1 MSERQTGER
10 AERDADDREAGGRR
24 GSRLEVATRG
34 RRGEPTTLTPRDEL
48 AETTAHGEV
57 YLRRLRQAQLS
68 LSVTALIAFG
78 ALFGVLPIAL
88 YLLPVLTHVR
98 LFGVPISDWL
108 LIVPLYPVF
117 VGIGFLY
124 ARRADA
130 LDESFRELVR
140 RR

>member
-1 MSERQTGER
+1 GPAAARPENGAARVPYESTEH
-10 AERDADDREAGGRR
+10 
-24 GSRLEVATRG
+24 
-34 RRGEPTTLTPRDEL
+34 TPRDEL

-57 YLRRLRQAQLS
+57 YLRRLRQSQLA

-88 YLLPVLTHVR
+88 FLLPVLSHVR
-98 LFGVPISDWL
+98 LLGVPLSDWL
-108 LIVPLYPVF
+108 LTVPLYPVF
-117 VGIGFLY
+117 LGIGFLY